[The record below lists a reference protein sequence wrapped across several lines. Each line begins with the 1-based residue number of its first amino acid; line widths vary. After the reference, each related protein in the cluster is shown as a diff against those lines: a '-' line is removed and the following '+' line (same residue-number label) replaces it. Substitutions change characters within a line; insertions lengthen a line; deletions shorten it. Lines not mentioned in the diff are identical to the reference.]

1 MSHRLDRTKPARLSA
16 SDGGPN
22 LGPTRAPDAPRGI
35 RASVANAAHIG
46 MAVFQRSQLTR
57 MAAALSY
64 RTIFGL
70 IPMLVVGL
78 VLLTAYSSK
87 EERREVITQL
97 LTFAGI
103 SQIVIEPG
111 ADGTASDPAAPI
123 ANPLTPAP
131 GATDP
136 LGTLASQSPTQ
147 SPTQSA
153 ASPAPGPSG
162 AIPSAATP
170 TAPSPASAS
179 GAARLDDWITQIVDR
194 VGEIQFGA
202 IGIIGLLTLIY
213 AAISMM
219 VEIEQAFNSICNA
232 PQGRSWTRRITLYWT
247 LMTLGTVFLVGSF
260 AAGES
265 IRAFTEALAQ
275 REAFSFLRGTLMGVL
290 GFGVTWVIS
299 TLLLLIVYL
308 TVPNTR
314 LQVGP
319 ALLGAAIGAILWE
332 SGKWGFT
339 TYVHYSAGY
348 SRLYGSLA
356 LIPLFLLWVY
366 VTWLIVLFGLQLAYA
381 TQSYRVA
388 QKQGL
393 THALLVSLGVADDPR
408 PMRSGR
414 FVDPAIALGVL
425 ARVAD
430 RFARGK
436 PSDPNLVAADLALDD
451 ASAAELL
458 ERLAGAGYIHRVGE
472 DNAYT
477 LARPAHAIDAA
488 EVLTLAHAWAS
499 GGSSVAGSLLAPA
512 KGPPFLESLARAR
525 LDALRGRTLASLMDT
540 APATPRA
547 TPTQP
552 ANPLPVADTSNT
564 GPATSQPP
572 AAPRTAAD
580 AAADTQTAPA

>member
-1 MSHRLDRTKPARLSA
+1 
-16 SDGGPN
+16 
-22 LGPTRAPDAPRGI
+22 
-35 RASVANAAHIG
+35 

-87 EERREVITQL
+87 EDRREVITQL

-103 SQIVIEPG
+103 SQIVVEPG
-111 ADGTASDPAAPI
+111 TDPTPSDPTPS
-123 ANPLTPAP
+123 NPTPSNPTPSTSA
-131 GATDP
+131 ATDAVAALP
-136 LGTLASQSPTQ
+136 GQPSAHSPG
-147 SPTQSA
+147 PAATQSA
-153 ASPAPGPSG
+153 ASPAPS
-162 AIPSAATP
+162 ASIPIDQP
-170 TAPSPASAS
+170 TGLAGASAT

-265 IRAFTEALAQ
+265 IRAFTEALSQ
-275 REAFSFLRGTLMGVL
+275 REAFSFLRGTLMSVL

-436 PSDPNLVAADLALDD
+436 PCDPNLVAADLALDD
-451 ASAAELL
+451 ASAAEML
-458 ERLAGAGYIHRVGE
+458 ERLAGAGYVHRVGD

-488 EVLTLAHAWAS
+488 EVLTLAHAWSS
-499 GGSSVAGSLLAPA
+499 GGSTVPGALLAPA

-525 LDALRGRTLASLMDT
+525 LDALRGTTLASLMDT
-540 APATPRA
+540 PPATPRA
-547 TPTQP
+547 TPRATLPAASTQP
-552 ANPLPVADTSNT
+552 ATALPIADPSTTS
-564 GPATSQPP
+564 PATSQAQ
-572 AAPRTAAD
+572 AAPRTATT
-580 AAADTQTAPA
+580 AAPDPHTAPA